1 MSPQLASA
9 LAAKWCAHRKLF
21 LAVALGAFVPLGAAF
36 VLGRSALASQFAFA
50 AIGPLIFLPWSLLC
64 LCSWFGPAGRLK
76 AFPNLLR
83 WYASLSL
90 SAFFILSLAWPLL
103 VLWV

>member
-1 MSPQLASA
+1 MSSEFARA
-9 LAAKWCAHRKLF
+9 LAAKWYARRKLF
-21 LAVALGAFVPLGAAF
+21 LVIASGAFVLLAAVF
-36 VLGRSALASQFAFA
+36 VLGRSALASQLAFA
-50 AIGPLIFLPWSLLC
+50 ALGPLVFLPWSLLC

-90 SAFFILSLAWPLL
+90 SAFFLLSLAWPLF
-103 VLWV
+103 VLWA